1 MFLLAFMVILL
12 IASIEYCIFYGLIWA
27 ICFGFGL
34 AFSWKMVLGV
44 WASWILIYCLF
55 GGGSKKE

>member
-1 MFLLAFMVILL
+1 MAILF
-12 IASIEYCIFYGLIWA
+12 IASIEYCIFYGLVWA